1 MAFKILREA
10 QPQKITRAQ
19 LKDFSEERV
28 SASPLRPL
36 VGTDIKVKFTD
47 NEPNITFTA
56 YERDGKRADNQKF
69 VEVETDKGWLPL
81 NCFKSKQL
89 LDFKSSEAEMI
100 VNEGVG
106 KFTDDPITVFDKI
119 QKNGKNAVYRVSAL
133 PYIGKTNEGR
143 LYPATSYVVAS
154 K

>member
-56 YERDGKRADNQKF
+56 YEKDGKRADNQKF
-69 VEVETDKGWLPL
+69 VEVETLQGWLPL

-89 LDFKSSEAEMI
+89 LNFKSSDAEM
-100 VNEGVG
+100 VTNNGLVD
-106 KFTDDPITVFDKI
+106 FNTDLLSIFDKI
-119 QKNGKNAVYRVSAL
+119 KENGKNAVYRVSTLA
-133 PYIGKTNEGR
+133 YIGKTNEGR
-143 LYPATSYVVAS
+143 LYPATSYVLAS